1 MIVAPFVALLY
12 DVTAGLVVLV
22 FTLAATTYLAIDL
35 RRTAPL
41 EILPRLNILI
51 RINLALLGICAMVL
65 VGRLVT

>member
-35 RRTAPL
+35 RKTAPP
-41 EILPRLNILI
+41 EILPRLTILI
-51 RINLALLGICAMVL
+51 RINLALFASCAVVL
-65 VGRLVT
+65 IVRLVT